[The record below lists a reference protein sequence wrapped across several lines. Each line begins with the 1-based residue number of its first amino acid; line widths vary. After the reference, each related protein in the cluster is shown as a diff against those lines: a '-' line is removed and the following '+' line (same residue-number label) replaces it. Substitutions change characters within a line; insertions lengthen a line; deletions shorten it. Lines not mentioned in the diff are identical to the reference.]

1 MIDSLDGLAAYP
13 ATLGSEPL
21 RAAIAAWVKQRYG
34 LASIDPATQVL
45 PVSGSREALFALA
58 QTVIDSRTTDAAEP
72 PIVLCPNPFYQIYE
86 GAALLAGAE
95 PYFVNSDPA
104 RNFACDYSAV
114 PDDIWARTQLLYVCS
129 PGNPTGAVLTLDNW
143 RELFA
148 LSDKHGFVIAS
159 DECYSEIYFD
169 EAIRRSAVS
178 KRRAARSRLR
188 SPRDAV
194 EPVEAL
200 ERAGHALGLRR
211 GRRVDPEEIS
221 CSIARIT
228 ARRCRRFFSAR
239 ASSRG
244 RMKRT
249 CATTARSICKN
260 SQTVTPM
267 LADVLDVRLP
277 DAAFYLWANVS
288 RTGLT
293 DTEFA
298 ARLYADY
305 NVTVLPGSFL
315 ARSAHGTNPGEGFV
329 RIALVAETEECVEG
343 ARRIVEFCR
352 SLSRHERCRSN
363 LSILDTTM
371 SQQLQ
376 SIIDTAWENRAELSP
391 KAAPAEVREAV
402 AHAIEQLDKG
412 QMRVAEKRDGDW
424 VVNQWLKKAVL
435 LSFRLEDNA
444 PMPAGGYSQFYD
456 KVPSKFASYTAEDFA
471 AGGFR
476 VVPPAI
482 ARRGSFIAKNVVLM
496 PSYTNIGAY
505 VDEGSMVDTWA
516 TVGSCAQ
523 IGKNVHLSGGVG
535 IGGVLEP
542 LQANPVIIEDN
553 CFIGARSE
561 VVEGVIV
568 EENSVISMGVY
579 LGQSTKIYDRETGE
593 VSYGRIPAGS
603 VVVAGN
609 LPSKDGSHSLYC
621 AVIVKKV
628 DAKTRAKVGLNELL
642 RGD

>member
-1 MIDSLDGLAAYP
+1 
-13 ATLGSEPL
+13 
-21 RAAIAAWVKQRYG
+21 
-34 LASIDPATQVL
+34 
-45 PVSGSREALFALA
+45 
-58 QTVIDSRTTDAAEP
+58 
-72 PIVLCPNPFYQIYE
+72 
-86 GAALLAGAE
+86 
-95 PYFVNSDPA
+95 
-104 RNFACDYSAV
+104 
-114 PDDIWARTQLLYVCS
+114 
-129 PGNPTGAVLTLDNW
+129 
-143 RELFA
+143 
-148 LSDKHGFVIAS
+148 
-159 DECYSEIYFD
+159 
-169 EAIRRSAVS
+169 
-178 KRRAARSRLR
+178 
-188 SPRDAV
+188 
-194 EPVEAL
+194 
-200 ERAGHALGLRR
+200 
-211 GRRVDPEEIS
+211 
-221 CSIARIT
+221 
-228 ARRCRRFFSAR
+228 
-239 ASSRG
+239 
-244 RMKRT
+244 
-249 CATTARSICKN
+249 
-260 SQTVTPM
+260 
-267 LADVLDVRLP
+267 
-277 DAAFYLWANVS
+277 
-288 RTGLT
+288 
-293 DTEFA
+293 
-298 ARLYADY
+298 
-305 NVTVLPGSFL
+305 
-315 ARSAHGTNPGEGFV
+315 
-329 RIALVAETEECVEG
+329 
-343 ARRIVEFCR
+343 
-352 SLSRHERCRSN
+352 
-363 LSILDTTM
+363 M

-376 SIIDTAWENRAELSP
+376 QIIDTAWDNRAELSP
-391 KAAPAEVREAV
+391 KSASPEVRDAV
-402 AHAIEQLDKG
+402 AHAIEQLDRG
-412 QMRVAEKRDGDW
+412 ALRVAEKKDGQW

-435 LSFRLEDNA
+435 LSFRLEDNV

-505 VDEGSMVDTWA
+505 VDEGTMVDTWA

-593 VSYGRIPAGS
+593 VTYGRIPAGS